1 MTEYNQ
7 DFRMKS
13 GDDRVLRFTN
23 TDDDGVSRLDL
34 TTGNLKW
41 GLSPVK
47 GFTGVPVVTKSSGS
61 GIVVEGD
68 PTLGICLVDLDPA
81 DSADL
86 KGRFIQ
92 ELEYTSAAGKV
103 STLSTGVG
111 TILADMAF
119 P

>member
-7 DFRMKS
+7 DFQMKS

-23 TDDDGVSRLDL
+23 TDDGGGPLDL
-34 TTGNLKW
+34 TAGTLKW

-47 GFTGVPVVTKSSGS
+47 GFTGIPTVSKASGS

-68 PTLGICLVDLDPA
+68 PLLGVCLVDLDPP
-81 DSADL
+81 DTDGL

-92 ELEYTSAAGKV
+92 ELEYIDGAGKV

-111 TILADMAF
+111 KIIADMVL

>member
-7 DFRMKS
+7 DFQMKS

-23 TDDDGVSRLDL
+23 TDDGGGALDL
-34 TTGNLKW
+34 TVGTLKW

-47 GFTGVPVVTKSSGS
+47 GFSGVTTVSKSSGS
-61 GIVVEGD
+61 GIAIEGA

-81 DSADL
+81 DTAAL

-92 ELEYTSAAGKV
+92 ELEYTDGAGKV

-111 TILADMAF
+111 KIIADMAF

>member
-7 DFRMKS
+7 DFQMKS

-23 TDDDGVSRLDL
+23 TDDGGGPLNL
-34 TTGNLKW
+34 TAGTLRW
-41 GLSPVK
+41 GLSAVK
-47 GFTGVPVVTKSSGS
+47 GFTGVPAVSKESGS

-68 PTLGICLVDLDPA
+68 PTLGICLVDLDPSDTA
-81 DSADL
+81 AL

-92 ELEYTSAAGKV
+92 ELEYTDGAGKV

-111 TILADMAF
+111 KIIADMVL

>member
-23 TDDDGVSRLDL
+23 KDDGGGPLNL
-34 TTGNLKW
+34 TGTLKW

-47 GFTGVPVVTKSSGS
+47 DFDGVTVVSKASGS
-61 GIVVEGD
+61 GISIEGAT
-68 PTLGICLVDLDPA
+68 TLGICLVDLDPA
-81 DSADL
+81 DTAAL

-92 ELEYTSAAGKV
+92 ELEYTDLAGKL

-111 TILADMAF
+111 KIVQDMNF

>member
-7 DFRMKS
+7 DFQMKS

-23 TDDDGVSRLDL
+23 TDDGGGALDL
-34 TTGNLKW
+34 TTGSLKW

-47 GFTGVPVVTKSSGS
+47 GFSGVPTVSKISGS

-81 DSADL
+81 DTAGL

-92 ELEYTSAAGKV
+92 ELEYIDGAGKV
-103 STLSTGVG
+103 STLATGVG
-111 TILADMAF
+111 KIIADMVI